1 MSRHDHD
8 RRTPWRRAAFGL
20 GPDVRSS
27 IAAVGLLLV
36 LAVTAACAQA
46 PVASLDAGIVAEA
59 SSNATPTTSFMQ
71 PPMPAPREPTVI
83 PTLPSASDGSSSS
96 ANPDQVLRH
105 GDRGTEVRQ
114 LQQRLI
120 SLGYWLGVPDGE
132 YGDLTQQAVLA
143 LQKAAG
149 LTRDGVLGARTRAAL
164 HQQVQP
170 KPHRAVGSGV
180 EVDLDR
186 QLLLFVV
193 NGVPKLIVNASTGSG
208 ATYFQEGVD
217 QVAVTPTGRFT
228 VFREVNGQDTGPLGP
243 LWRPKYIFG
252 GVAIH
257 GYSSV
262 PAYPASHGCIR
273 VSNSAMDHLWSS
285 GALPIGS
292 SVWVY

>member
-1 MSRHDHD
+1 MSGHDHD
-8 RRTPWRRAAFGL
+8 RRTLWRRAAVGL
-20 GPDVRSS
+20 GPGVRSP

-46 PVASLDAGIVAEA
+46 PVASLDDGIAAEA
-59 SSNATPTTSFMQ
+59 SSSPTPTTSFTHT
-71 PPMPAPREPTVI
+71 PMPAPSEPSVI
-83 PTLPSASDGSSSS
+83 PTLPSTSDSSSGSS
-96 ANPDQVLRH
+96 NPDQVLRL
-105 GDRGTEVRQ
+105 GDRGPQVRQ

-120 SLGYWLGVPDGE
+120 SLGYWLGVPDGR

-170 KPHRAVGSGV
+170 KPHRAVGTGV
-180 EVDLDR
+180 EVDMDR
-186 QLLLFVV
+186 QLLLVVV
-193 NGVPKLIVNASTGSG
+193 NGVPKLILNASTGSG
-208 ATYFQEGVD
+208 ATYVQDGAE
-217 QVAVTPTGRFT
+217 QVAVTPTGRFR

-252 GVAIH
+252 GIAIH

-273 VSNSAMDHLWSS
+273 VSNAAMDHLWSS

>member
-1 MSRHDHD
+1 MSGHDHD
-8 RRTPWRRAAFGL
+8 RRTPWRRAAVGL
-20 GPDVRSS
+20 GPGVRWSN
-27 IAAVGLLLV
+27 AAVGLVLV
-36 LAVTAACAQA
+36 LALTAACAQA
-46 PVASLDAGIVAEA
+46 PAVSLDAGIVAEA
-59 SSNATPTTSFMQ
+59 PSSPTPTTSATHT
-71 PPMPAPREPTVI
+71 PIPAPSELTVI
-83 PTLPSASDGSSSS
+83 PTLPSTSDGSSRSS
-96 ANPDQVLRH
+96 NPGQVLRP
-105 GDRGTEVRQ
+105 GDRGPQVRQ

-120 SLGYWLGVPDGE
+120 SLGYWLGVPDGK
-132 YGDLTQQAVLA
+132 YGDLTRQAVLA

-180 EVDLDR
+180 EVDVGR
-186 QLLLFVV
+186 QLLIFVM
-193 NGVPKLIVNASTGSG
+193 NGVPKLILNASTGSG
-208 ATYFQEGVD
+208 ATYFQDGVE

-228 VFREVNGQDTGPLGP
+228 VFREINGQDTGPLGP

>member
-1 MSRHDHD
+1 MSRYDHD
-8 RRTPWRRAAFGL
+8 RRTPRRRDAVGL
-20 GPDVRSS
+20 GPGVRSS
-27 IAAVGLLLV
+27 IAVVGLVLV

-46 PVASLDAGIVAEA
+46 PVASLDAGIVAEE
-59 SSNATPTTSFMQ
+59 SSGPTPTTSATHT
-71 PPMPAPREPTVI
+71 PMAAPSA
-83 PTLPSASDGSSSS
+83 PTLPSASDASSRSS
-96 ANPDQVLRH
+96 NPGQVLRH
-105 GDRGTEVRQ
+105 GDRGPEVRQ

-143 LQKAAG
+143 VQKAAG

-180 EVDLDR
+180 EVDMDR

-193 NGVPKLIVNASTGSG
+193 NGVPTLILNASTGSG
-208 ATYFQEGVD
+208 ATYFQDGVE